1 MSEQDAR
8 GLADQLKGGR
18 SALTPA
24 LEGAFVAGGGA
35 AIKALVAIISDE
47 TLLAASEPEGW
58 APIHA
63 VRLLAR
69 LRAYEAIP
77 ALTRILDGAEDDDLV
92 SAEVAQAL
100 RTLGT
105 AALPSVARFIAHTE
119 NPCGRALALEVVA
132 NLRLDGVSLETFTE
146 VREVLERLLLETDEP
161 GLRVV
166 LVEYLG
172 EIGSLSSA
180 QTLLSAVERPMLTA
194 REYDALR
201 DALERMGVVCP
212 DLYFDAEGKGYP
224 LDDEKLPRCRA
235 CAARMIVDASGDLV
249 HPGSACGGRAADG
262 RIER

>member
-1 MSEQDAR
+1 MHGE
-8 GLADQLKGGR
+8 GLPSRR
-18 SALTPA
+18 S
-24 LEGAFVAGGGA
+24 
-35 AIKALVAIISDE
+35 
-47 TLLAASEPEGW
+47 ASEPEGW

-146 VREVLERLLLETDEP
+146 VREVLERL
-161 GLRVV
+161 
-166 LVEYLG
+166 VEYLG